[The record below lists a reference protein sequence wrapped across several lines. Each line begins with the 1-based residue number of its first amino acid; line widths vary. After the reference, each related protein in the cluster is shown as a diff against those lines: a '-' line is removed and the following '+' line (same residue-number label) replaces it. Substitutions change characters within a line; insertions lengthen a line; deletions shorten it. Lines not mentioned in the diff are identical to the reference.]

1 VIGLLGCGGLLALFL
16 VVLLV
21 AAVVSGPTNQTAQS
35 DGEEE
40 QESKKKPAPN
50 NKKSGPENVTAAVG
64 ESAQLADRTLVVN
77 EVEGYAPPNQFQRPQ
92 PGNEYLRVYVTL
104 RNTGNQPFPYNPLD
118 FKVQDSNGVQKTPET
133 MTDMPYRLEF
143 GDLAPDGIVEG
154 NLVFE
159 VPQGD
164 NDLQLI
170 YQTNAI
176 ERRTI
181 TVGPL

>member
-1 VIGLLGCGGLLALFL
+1 MGHWSTRLWWPNRTPACGGAGSSYCF
-16 VVLLV
+16 
-21 AAVVSGPTNQTAQS
+21 GTTNQTAQS
-35 DGEEE
+35 EGEEE
-40 QESKKKPAPN
+40 QESEKKPAPN
-50 NKKSGPENVTAAVG
+50 MKKSGPENVTAAVG

-133 MTDMPYRLEF
+133 ISEMPYRLEY
-143 GDLAPDGIVEG
+143 GSLAADGTVEG

-159 VPQGD
+159 VPQ
-164 NDLQLI
+164 
-170 YQTNAI
+170 
-176 ERRTI
+176 
-181 TVGPL
+181 